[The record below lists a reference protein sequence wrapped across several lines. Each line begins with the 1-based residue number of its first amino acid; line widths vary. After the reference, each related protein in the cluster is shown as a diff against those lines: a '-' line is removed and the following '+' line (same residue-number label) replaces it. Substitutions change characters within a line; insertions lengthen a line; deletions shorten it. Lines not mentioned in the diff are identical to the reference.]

1 MKFEITNLETGKK
14 RQVNIDFEKMGK
26 ASVKSRHKGKSKKEI
41 SEYYRNIQRGNK
53 DLTHFKN
60 EKKDD

>member
-1 MKFEITNLETGKK
+1 MKFEITNLETGKI

-41 SEYYRNIQRGNK
+41 SEYYRNLRK
-53 DLTHFKN
+53 P
-60 EKKDD
+60 KKLNT